1 MPKAKYY
8 SIYRDLKEKIE
19 NDEYEYQGIFPSEN
33 TLVQEYDCSRNTIRR
48 AVAELVADGYVQT
61 SQGKGVRVIYQ
72 PRPQSQ
78 YSLGKIES
86 FKEASLRNHQEV
98 HTRVVLFTELL
109 VDGHIADRTPFEVGT
124 EIYYIQRVRYLDGM
138 ALIIDHNYFRKDI
151 VPGLTPEIA
160 EDSVYEYIEKKLG
173 VTISNTTRMVTV
185 ERTTQLD
192 ERYLD
197 LGDMNCVAVV
207 SNTTYNSDGVII
219 EYTRSRHRPDHFVFY
234 DQAQRSHGN
243 SSL

>member
-1 MPKAKYY
+1 MAKLKYDR
-8 SIYRDLKEKIE
+8 IYRDLRQKIE
-19 NDEYEYQGIFPSEN
+19 SGEYPVQEFLPSEFRLIEEYE
-33 TLVQEYDCSRNTIRR
+33 CSRNTVRR
-48 AVAELVADGYVQT
+48 AIADLTAQGYVQPLH
-61 SQGKGVRVIYQ
+61 GKGVRVIYQ

-138 ALIIDHNYFRKDI
+138 ALIIDHNYFRKDV

-207 SNTTYNSDGVII
+207 SNTTYNSDGVIF

>member
-1 MPKAKYY
+1 MARLKYDK
-8 SIYRDLKEKIE
+8 IYRNLRQKIE
-19 NDEYEYQGIFPSEN
+19 SGEYPFQEFLPSEFRLVEEYQ
-33 TLVQEYDCSRNTIRR
+33 CSRNTVRR
-48 AVAELVADGYVQT
+48 AVADLAAQGYVQPLH
-61 SQGKGVRVIYQ
+61 GKGVRVIYQ
-72 PRPQSQ
+72 PRRQSQ
-78 YSLGKIES
+78 YFLGKIES

-98 HTRVVLFTELL
+98 HTKVVLFTELI

-160 EDSVYEYIEKKLG
+160 EKSIYEYIENVLG
-173 VTISNTTRMVTV
+173 VSIVSTTRMVTV

-192 ERYLD
+192 ERYLELD
-197 LGDMNCVAVV
+197 DMNCVAVV
-207 SNTTYNSDGVII
+207 SNSTYNSDGVLF

-234 DQAQRSHGN
+234 DQAQRTHSHT
-243 SSL
+243 